1 MIVNSLTSAASPP
14 KEPFP
19 LTPEPNVGL
28 REPVLTLERTLNI

>member
-1 MIVNSLTSAASPP
+1 MANSLTSAPSPP

-28 REPVLTLERTLNI
+28 REPALALERTLNI